1 MSIKKISLS
10 LLSAAALVG
19 LVACGGSGYDKT
31 VKADADRT
39 WVMHGQYLLAD
50 GETANGWNGKTNAL
64 YEASKMTAA
73 SLDDVSKISKD
84 VADTLKSKSIK
95 YLYVGEAVFGMND
108 AGWTTN
114 CMINNKL
121 NTANGSYAFK
131 AAACTY
137 EAADEVYAE
146 DQWIS
151 DAKTAH
157 AESLTPST
165 FFVPV
170 WQEAADDNGFS
181 WSSNPVVIAG
191 AGKYKMIVAQYTD
204 VSSATTPGY
213 GIAAVKVEDTS
224 TAEGAQKYTEVVE
237 YVAADHTYGIV
248 GSFAASNWADGKD
261 VALTDNGNGSYSGE
275 VTLAVGEMFKVRA
288 DGAWTYKWTPAAVE
302 GVIDVDKDGNAVAK
316 VAGTYVVTISG
327 FDKLGNAKV
336 TASLKNA

>member
-1 MSIKKISLS
+1 MSIKKIILS

-31 VKADADRT
+31 VKADADRV

-50 GETANGWNGKTNAL
+50 GETQNGWNAKTNEL
-64 YEASKMTAA
+64 YEASKMTAT
-73 SLDDVSKISKD
+73 SIDEVSKISKE
-84 VADTLKSKSIK
+84 VADTLKGKSIK
-95 YLYVGEAVFGMND
+95 HLYVGEAVFGMND
-108 AGWTTN
+108 TGWTTN

-137 EAADEVYAE
+137 EAADQVYSE

-170 WQEAADDNGFS
+170 WQEAADENGFS
-181 WSSNPVVIAG
+181 WASNPVVIGG

-224 TAEGAQKYTEVVE
+224 TDEKAQKYVEVVD
-237 YVAADHTYGIV
+237 YVAADHTYGVI
-248 GSFAASNWADGKD
+248 GSFATSNWSTD
-261 VALTDNGNGSYSGE
+261 VPMTAAGAGSYSAE
-275 VTLAVGEMFKVRA
+275 VTLAAGDQFKVRA
-288 DGAWTYKWTPAAVE
+288 DGAWTYKWVPAAVE
-302 GVIDVDKDGNAVAK
+302 GVVRVEKDNAVA
-316 VAGTYVVTISG
+316 VVDGTYVVTISG
-327 FDKLGNAKV
+327 FNKLGNATV
-336 TASLKNA
+336 TVSLKTA